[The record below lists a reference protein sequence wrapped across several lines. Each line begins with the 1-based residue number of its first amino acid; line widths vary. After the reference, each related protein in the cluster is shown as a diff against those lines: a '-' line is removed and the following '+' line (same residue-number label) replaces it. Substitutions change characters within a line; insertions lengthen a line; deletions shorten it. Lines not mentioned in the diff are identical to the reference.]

1 MLLIAIRLVRA
12 RPASP
17 HPCDHDSLLLHNLS
31 IIGLPRGQTR
41 MPDQPRPRP
50 VDGTDATVAYHKMW
64 LGTAGSKR
72 FSPGSK
78 PAVLKVDGW
87 RLGWPSARTLVFLS
101 TPPIP
106 PPSGS
111 TPTWP
116 PPQSSQPTQ
125 PSKMPVPVASP
136 PTTIYGSRWPAS
148 LGQPAALPRSPASA
162 TSGPAK
168 ATFWLGQEPRPA
180 TSHARRSTDHQSQ

>member
-1 MLLIAIRLVRA
+1 
-12 RPASP
+12 
-17 HPCDHDSLLLHNLS
+17 
-31 IIGLPRGQTR
+31 
-41 MPDQPRPRP
+41 
-50 VDGTDATVAYHKMW
+50 MW

-125 PSKMPVPVASP
+125 PSKMPAPVASP

-148 LGQPAALPRSPASA
+148 LGQPAALPRPPASA
-162 TSGPAK
+162 ASGPAK
-168 ATFWLGQEPRPA
+168 ATFWLGQGPRPA
-180 TSHARRSTDHQSQ
+180 TSHARRSTDHQSQPSADTKDERHLPGLNSSGSPGCYTGPHRFLIRHEPLVRSTKCPFAPSGG